1 MVPEFYVLTIMIVLD
16 DRIDEFSEIVR
27 EYYSL
32 EDIQG
37 PTETS
42 EVGEFLSL
50 ERFLQLMRC
59 KGRSSY
65 CREDMCRCRN

>member
-1 MVPEFYVLTIMIVLD
+1 MYERMAERSTGELEWSPEFYILTIMTVLD
-16 DRIDEFSEIVR
+16 DRIDEFSEMVR

-42 EVGEFLSL
+42 EVGGFLHW
-50 ERFLQLMRC
+50 
-59 KGRSSY
+59 KGFCS
-65 CREDMCRCRN
+65 

>member
-1 MVPEFYVLTIMIVLD
+1 MIVLD
-16 DRIDEFSEIVR
+16 DRIDEFAEMVR

-42 EVGEFLSL
+42 EVCRFLSS
-50 ERFLQLMRC
+50 EGFLQLIKC

-65 CREDMCRCRN
+65 CRKNMYRCRN

>member
-1 MVPEFYVLTIMIVLD
+1 MIALD
-16 DRIDEFSEIVR
+16 DRIDEFAEVVR

-42 EVGEFLSL
+42 EVGRFLSL
-50 ERFLQLMRC
+50 ERSLWLIKY

-65 CREDMCRCRN
+65 CRKNMH